1 VTLSNILVKNYRNL
15 RQKLNIALIL
25 SKIKSHYNLRNNT
38 KLSKFFELS
47 PNTISTWIKRGSVNW
62 ELIFAKC
69 DNMDFNYLIKDEE
82 KRDSKIPPKNPD
94 DPSAM
99 EPIILS
105 LLKENRQMAEEIGA
119 LKEQNRTLKKQ
130 IGYSNP
136 SIAAEK

>member
-1 VTLSNILVKNYRNL
+1 MKNYRNL
-15 RQKLNIALIL
+15 RDKLNIELIL
-25 SKIKSHYNLRNNT
+25 SKIKNHYNLRNNT
-38 KLSKFFELS
+38 ELSKFFELS

-82 KRDSKIPPKNPD
+82 KNYKIPPKNPD
-94 DPSAM
+94 NTSTMD
-99 EPIILS
+99 PIILS

-136 SIAAEK
+136 SFAAEK